1 MAPPKFK
8 DLLKAPSDLL
18 SDDFT
23 SKKSIKFKLPTG
35 GITFNAEN
43 EFKLSKS
50 GGVESIPGKITCKY
64 AHKPS
69 KVSVDKLE
77 FKGDTAKLE
86 LSYPF
91 AGGKVKG
98 KGDMQ
103 PGKDLGGS
111 VEFDTCVGG
120 ASVLAALNLNK
131 FKLDLSAVTGM
142 KGLNVGAKVQADKSG
157 IKGYDAGANYS
168 VGSLMLGVTSADKFA
183 AATCGL
189 MYKVTPLL
197 TLALTGTVPKNDF
210 VLGGSFKA
218 SDTLSVKAKV
228 GMDNVLEA
236 VANTKIADALKV
248 DIGATVPLTKPEDF
262 KLGFLVNLG

>member
-157 IKGYDAGANYS
+157 IKARRARAGPAPL
-168 VGSLMLGVTSADKFA
+168 SLSPA
-183 AATCGL
+183 
-189 MYKVTPLL
+189 P
-197 TLALTGTVPKNDF
+197 PRWH
-210 VLGGSFKA
+210 S
-218 SDTLSVKAKV
+218 SSLSRARVV
-228 GMDNVLEA
+228 S
-236 VANTKIADALKV
+236 
-248 DIGATVPLTKPEDF
+248 
-262 KLGFLVNLG
+262 